1 MDSSM
6 RFSLDRR
13 LPFGAIPFS
22 DFRSYARY
30 LVWVTQGLR
39 PGVTAEVLTCEDEE
53 TYRYSTVTI
62 WDERVTQALLNRKRY
77 PIGDLTREIWERSL
91 KVEVHITHPIVATTS
106 CSRSPATG
114 APTGGASS
122 FTGNSSAKRCATKW
136 RGSLPRGSILYRRAT
151 ARSMTS
157 DFNLEFSQAATGI
170 SLPS

>member
-91 KVEVHITHPIVATTS
+91 KVEVHITHPDSGDHFMLTVS
-106 CSRSPATG
+106 CDRARRPA
-114 APTGGASS
+114 AHPP

-136 RGSLPRGSILYRRAT
+136 RGSLPAAASSTGRAT
-151 ARSMTS
+151 A
-157 DFNLEFSQAATGI
+157 AA
-170 SLPS
+170 